1 LNISLNDS
9 CVQSEYTLTYAEKK
23 YQEIL
28 PSLFDSVKV
37 FKVKYKI
44 HKQELFWI
52 VLSKNNGLIINNIW
66 DDIGIGGNHKYK
78 REYLELIGITK
89 DQVNSGLVP
98 KEFNIDNFFQQKV
111 GDLKYWIMF
120 NSGLY
125 EDTYVYF
132 KDSIIAISDNE
143 NTINIRY
150 KRFESR
156 GGKYSSYNWAESFFK
171 DNITHLINN
180 PYLNYYKLGLPIKK
194 NLPEYY
200 CDILFKNGNFVNSTS
215 GLFEKNEWGY
225 PLLLADYIY
234 NSDSCKFDGMVSEQ
248 EIWYLFPKVGLAFFQ
263 GFGDFGQGLTTLEA
277 YTLDG
282 KLYGSIP
289 EVFNSVNDNETNNL
303 LLFPNPTSDKL
314 TLSQIPD
321 GTVSYEIFDIFGE
334 RVLSV
339 ETIHELSLQIDVSS
353 LQTGVYF
360 LKLNN
365 QPPVKFIK
373 L

>member
-1 LNISLNDS
+1 
-9 CVQSEYTLTYAEKK
+9 
-23 YQEIL
+23 
-28 PSLFDSVKV
+28 
-37 FKVKYKI
+37 
-44 HKQELFWI
+44 
-52 VLSKNNGLIINNIW
+52 
-66 DDIGIGGNHKYK
+66 
-78 REYLELIGITK
+78 
-89 DQVNSGLVP
+89 
-98 KEFNIDNFFQQKV
+98 
-111 GDLKYWIMF
+111 
-120 NSGLY
+120 
-125 EDTYVYF
+125 
-132 KDSIIAISDNE
+132 
-143 NTINIRY
+143 
-150 KRFESR
+150 
-156 GGKYSSYNWAESFFK
+156 
-171 DNITHLINN
+171 
-180 PYLNYYKLGLPIKK
+180 
-194 NLPEYY
+194 
-200 CDILFKNGNFVNSTS
+200 
-215 GLFEKNEWGY
+215 
-225 PLLLADYIY
+225 
-234 NSDSCKFDGMVSEQ
+234 MVSEQ